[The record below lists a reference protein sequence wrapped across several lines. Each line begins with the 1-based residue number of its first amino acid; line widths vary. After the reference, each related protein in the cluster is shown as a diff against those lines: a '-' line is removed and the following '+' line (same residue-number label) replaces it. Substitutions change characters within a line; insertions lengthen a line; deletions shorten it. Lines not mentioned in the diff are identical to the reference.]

1 MNKSQLKTMW
11 GQYIDTDKMVDDIMA
26 LLTTYKHRNSEHG
39 VCTMLNT
46 FFINKEP
53 LIQKFIASPHYVGNL
68 RIGLRREFARDDN
81 ASDVSRFC
89 CHFEENVGARDLI
102 LSRTDEHG
110 KTMADHMLTGVK
122 SISVKKLHN
131 ATFIKQLKDTR
142 GSMQDFDDQGY
153 TKKSQQVLQR
163 FHTIIYND
171 FAKLTNSSL
180 SSTAVQ
186 IIQSR
191 DSSLKLAAGL
201 KTSRAFNRV
210 CEAYGVTK
218 AANYNKLFA
227 QYADLVS
234 DLRRELD
241 FYISLNPYDYLTMS
255 FGNSWASCHTI
266 DKQNLREM
274 PNYYSGGYCGGTLSY
289 MLDSTS
295 IITFA
300 VDKDA
305 DVQQSGKIYR
315 NMFHFGEDM
324 LMQSRVYPQSND
336 GGTDLYQTFRD
347 IVQAEFAIMLGLS
360 NNAWDHLGNKDV
372 CNKRISSR
380 GVHYPDYCYRNDCN
394 ISCPTELRKNVRS
407 GSFMVVGHH
416 GICPYCGE
424 EIDSQSRISHDGCNI
439 GSRHT
444 VSFEF

>member
-11 GQYIDTDKMVDDIMA
+11 GRYVDTDKMVDDIMT

-53 LIQKFIASPHYVGNL
+53 LIQKFIASPHYVGDL
-68 RIGLRREFARDDN
+68 RICLRREFARNDQ

-89 CHFEENVGARDLI
+89 GCFEQQVGARDLI

-110 KTMADHMLTGVK
+110 KTMADHMLTGAK
-122 SISVKKLHN
+122 SISAKKLHS
-131 ATFIKQLKDTR
+131 ATFVKQLRDAR
-142 GSMQDFDDQGY
+142 GNMQDFDGYGY
-153 TKKSQQVLQR
+153 TKQSTQAADK
-163 FHTIIYND
+163 FHAIIAGD
-171 FAKLTNSSL
+171 FARITNSSL
-180 SSTAVQ
+180 SNSAVQ
-186 IIQSR
+186 TIQSH
-191 DSSLKLAAGL
+191 DSSLKLAVGL

-210 CEAYGVTK
+210 CEAYGITK

-234 DLRRELD
+234 GLKRELD

-266 DKQNLREM
+266 DKQNIRNM
-274 PNYYSGGYCGGTLSY
+274 PSYYSGGYCGGTLSY

-300 VDKDA
+300 IDKDA
-305 DVQQSGKIYR
+305 DAQQSGKIYR
-315 NMFHFGEDM
+315 NMFHFGNNM
-324 LMQSRVYPQSND
+324 LMQARVYPQSND

-360 NNAWDHLGNKDV
+360 NNAWDHLGNNDE
-372 CNKRISSR
+372 CKRRTMSY
-380 GVHYPDYCYRNDCN
+380 GVHYRDYHYRNGCN
-394 ISCPTELRKNVRS
+394 ISCPTELHNNIRCDS
-407 GSFMVVGHH
+407 QMEVGHS
-416 GICPYCGE
+416 GICAYCGE
-424 EIDSQSRISHDGCNI
+424 EIEFSGQLSHNTCYIIDI
-439 GSRHT
+439 II
-444 VSFEF
+444 